1 MFFEDRI
8 RFYGVEIVFVLDYL
22 YFGKIVYRDFK
33 VKKKSNENW
42 FFVEIVGINEVIIKL
57 YSFEISI

>member
-8 RFYGVEIVFVLDYL
+8 CFYGVEIVFVLDYL